1 MIEYIIQ
8 NLWQLWAVI
17 AVLCLIL
24 ELSSGDFFIIC
35 FSIGAVA
42 AVIAAV
48 MGLNIIWQIVIFAL
62 FTMLS
67 IFTVRPMALR
77 WLHKNDP
84 NRLTNADALL
94 GRTGRVVEAI
104 APGRKGYVQIDGDLW
119 KAVTADATDNVPAEN
134 CRHMEIP
141 VGTTVRVIGREST
154 IITVEP
160 L

>member
-8 NLWQLWAVI
+8 NSWQIWAVV

-42 AVIAAV
+42 AVVCAA
-48 MGLNIIWQIVIFAL
+48 MGMNIIWQIVLFAL
-62 FTMLS
+62 FTLFA
-67 IFTVRPMALR
+67 IFTVRPFALR
-77 WLHKNDP
+77 WLHKNEP
-84 NRLTNADALL
+84 NRATNADALL
-94 GRTGRVVEAI
+94 GRTGRITEAI
-104 APGRKGYVQIDGDLW
+104 VANGSGYVQIDGDLW
-119 KAVTADATDNVPAEN
+119 KAVSTTD
-134 CRHMEIP
+134 IP

-154 IITVEP
+154 IVTVET